1 MIARQRATRPH
12 GLTARTP
19 RRPSNAR
26 EPRCTGNPPPETLVL
41 SIAPAACGTLA
52 GMKTGAMDCPPT
64 GASLSRVV
72 RVATIRP
79 ALTIAVG
86 LALALAALVFAGHAL
101 AVQSPSVQLQPPPH
115 LDAPRRT
122 AH

>member
-1 MIARQRATRPH
+1 MIAWQRARRPH

-26 EPRCTGNPPPETLVL
+26 EPRCTRNPPPETLVL
-41 SIAPAACGTLA
+41 SIAPAACATLV
-52 GMKTGAMDCPPT
+52 GMNRGAMDCPPT

-79 ALTIAVG
+79 ALTTAVG
-86 LALALAALVFAGHAL
+86 LALPPAPLVFAGHPLTFHSA
-101 AVQSPSVQLQPPPH
+101 SHQPLPPH
-115 LDAPRRT
+115 HL
-122 AH
+122 H